1 MAKKFDVEIVTVQ
14 GLFWRGEAD
23 MVIMQT
29 VEGEMAVMHGHIP
42 AVAALKPSPLRI
54 RDEEGKI
61 KVVFIGGGFMEMDG
75 KKATFLLRSAEWPQS
90 IDITRAEEAKRR
102 AEERLA
108 KADGSTD
115 QERAEAALQR
125 AITRLKIAQSNRE

>member
-1 MAKKFDVEIVTVQ
+1 MAKKFDVEIVTAQ

-61 KVVFIGGGFMEMDG
+61 KEDVLKDYINDLYDKSFNV
-75 KKATFLLRSAEWPQS
+75 
-90 IDITRAEEAKRR
+90 
-102 AEERLA
+102 
-108 KADGSTD
+108 
-115 QERAEAALQR
+115 LQDPT
-125 AITRLKIAQSNRE
+125 IE